1 MTKKEYQKRKAVEI
15 EYQYNKEQLYYY
27 FDFSIKLENQQ
38 KLLNKTL
45 EERKILIEEHNIPMR
60 YMQLLWLK

>member
-15 EYQYNKEQLYYY
+15 RYQYKKEQLYYY

-38 KLLNKTL
+38 KLLNKTQG
-45 EERKILIEEHNIPMR
+45 ES
-60 YMQLLWLK
+60 